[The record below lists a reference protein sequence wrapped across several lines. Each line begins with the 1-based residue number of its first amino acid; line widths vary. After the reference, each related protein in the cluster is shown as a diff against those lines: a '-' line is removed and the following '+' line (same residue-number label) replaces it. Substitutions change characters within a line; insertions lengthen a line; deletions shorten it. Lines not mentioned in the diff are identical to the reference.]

1 LQSVK
6 DHTNLQI
13 MKTPSEALADE
24 IEAVAARLKLAT
36 STVSERAGQGG
47 KFYDRLRAGCRVW
60 PETISSVQEKLRE
73 LEAARSPEES
83 SSDAA

>member
-1 LQSVK
+1 
-6 DHTNLQI
+6 

-24 IEAVAARLKLAT
+24 IEAVAARLNLST

-47 KFYDRLRAGCRVW
+47 KFYERLRAGSRVW
-60 PETISSVQEKLRE
+60 PETVQSVQEKLRG
-73 LEAARSPEES
+73 LEAERGKRDASQ